1 MHHCVLPSVFG
12 DFLFFFLMIR
22 RPPRSTLS
30 SSSAASDVYKRQI
43 NAEYMGVLRRF
54 IMSDDEKEKINE
66 SKEKVNSIKELG
78 NTIVNDPDKSI
89 QVLSIIGQIEGHS
102 VLPPQTKATRY
113 EHIIPQLIDI
123 EQNEQIKGLLIV
135 LNTVGGD
142 VEAGLAIAEMINS
155 MSKPTV
161 SIVIGGG
168 HSIGVPLATSA
179 DFSFIT
185 PSATMIV
192 HPVRMNGFVIG
203 VPQTFEYFKKMQER
217 INEFIVRT
225 SKTEIKVL
233 ENFMKQRD
241 DLLNDVGTMLIGKQ
255 AVDCGLIDEVGGVS
269 NSIEKLKELIKTID
283 KECEREQYLQC
294 FLSIIMRFLFQ
305 GYRKNLQPFFIFN
318 VILQKENTY
327 YMQKLNTEVIQSW
340 VERVAKIILE
350 DLNKKIIIK

>member
-1 MHHCVLPSVFG
+1 M
-12 DFLFFFLMIR
+12 
-22 RPPRSTLS
+22 
-30 SSSAASDVYKRQI
+30 
-43 NAEYMGVLRRF
+43 NEYIF
-54 IMSDDEKEKINE
+54 SKDEAEKEDDNKTKAEDKIE
-66 SKEKVNSIKELG
+66 DVKELG
-78 NTIVNDPDKSI
+78 NTNLANPNKRI

-102 VLPPQTKATRY
+102 VLPPQTKATKY

-123 EQNEQIKGLLIV
+123 EQNEEAKGLLIV

-142 VEAGLAIAEMINS
+142 VEAGLAISEMIRS

-203 VPQTFEYFKKMQER
+203 VSQTFEYFKKMQER

-225 SKTEIKVL
+225 SKIKDETL
-233 ENFMKQRD
+233 QKFMLQTN

-255 AVDCGLIDEVGGVS
+255 AVDCGLIDEVGGIHEALDKL
-269 NSIEKLKELIKTID
+269 NELIEK
-283 KECEREQYLQC
+283 
-294 FLSIIMRFLFQ
+294 
-305 GYRKNLQPFFIFN
+305 
-318 VILQKENTY
+318 
-327 YMQKLNTEVIQSW
+327 
-340 VERVAKIILE
+340 
-350 DLNKKIIIK
+350 